1 MVKYCLLLL
10 CIVFIMPASLLS
22 CAPATGEAV
31 TVSVTC
37 DQFSKQKAITNDMD
51 VRVGNTISVN
61 LCSNRT
67 TGFSWSEQARIS
79 DPQVLEQTGHDFI
92 APAKDTKMVGVP
104 GTEVWTFKALKP
116 GKSSIYMEYSQPWQG
131 GQKAAWTYGLNV
143 LVK

>member
-1 MVKYCLLLL
+1 MAKNCILLL
-10 CIVFIMPASLLS
+10 CTVLVMPVLLLS
-22 CAPATGEAV
+22 CAPGNGQGT
-31 TVSVTC
+31 TVVVTC

-51 VRVGNTISVN
+51 VRAGNTISVT

-67 TGFSWSEQARIS
+67 TGFSWSEQAQII